1 MNYCVHIFVYK
12 NKVLL
17 LKRSK
22 KNNFFPSIWTPIIG
36 KIKENE
42 APYKAVLRETIE
54 ETSLK
59 LNNDISFFWFE
70 KYNDDKYWFYYSVW
84 ESRHPII
91 ELNHENEEYSFFEK
105 NELPDN
111 LWVLFQKKIRMLTDY
126 PAN

>member
-84 ESRHPII
+84 ES
-91 ELNHENEEYSFFEK
+91 
-105 NELPDN
+105 
-111 LWVLFQKKIRMLTDY
+111 
-126 PAN
+126 